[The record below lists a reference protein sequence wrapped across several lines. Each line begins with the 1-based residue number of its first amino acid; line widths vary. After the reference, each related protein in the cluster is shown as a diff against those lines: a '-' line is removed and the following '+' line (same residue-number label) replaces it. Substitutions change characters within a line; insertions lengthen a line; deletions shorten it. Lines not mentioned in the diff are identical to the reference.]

1 MCVCMT
7 MTREMMEALPCED
20 KALLQVHRERLLHDE
35 LDQIR
40 YAQSAAQMLRNNNLQ
55 NPYLLA
61 RAAAAVFS
69 VVDVDES
76 GQLDVG
82 EVRYAK

>member
-1 MCVCMT
+1 
-7 MTREMMEALPCED
+7 
-20 KALLQVHRERLLHDE
+20 
-35 LDQIR
+35 
-40 YAQSAAQMLRNNNLQ
+40 MLRNNSLQ

-76 GQLDVG
+76 GHLDVG

>member
-1 MCVCMT
+1 
-7 MTREMMEALPCED
+7 
-20 KALLQVHRERLLHDE
+20 
-35 LDQIR
+35 
-40 YAQSAAQMLRNNNLQ
+40 MLRNNNLQ

-82 EVRYAK
+82 EVRYVK

>member
-1 MCVCMT
+1 MLNQQQKN
-7 MTREMMEALPCED
+7 EKNL
-20 KALLQVHRERLLHDE
+20 KKL
-35 LDQIR
+35 R
-40 YAQSAAQMLRNNNLQ
+40 YAQSAAQMLRNNSLQ

-76 GQLDVG
+76 GHLDVG